1 MRNHKPLVFI
11 LKHRVVGLRC
21 ICVSLKCACV
31 TPKGH
36 RILVLCLVFH
46 INLKRPV
53 YTIKVSVIEVSE
65 RCLHYQIPGSK
76 YTFITETVIV

>member
-21 ICVSLKCACV
+21 TCVSLKCACV

-36 RILVLCLVFH
+36 RILALLYLIVSMKLKSTYEKSAKFPEKVFLKMACFVFLHVETLVFLVH
-46 INLKRPV
+46 
-53 YTIKVSVIEVSE
+53 
-65 RCLHYQIPGSK
+65 G
-76 YTFITETVIV
+76 